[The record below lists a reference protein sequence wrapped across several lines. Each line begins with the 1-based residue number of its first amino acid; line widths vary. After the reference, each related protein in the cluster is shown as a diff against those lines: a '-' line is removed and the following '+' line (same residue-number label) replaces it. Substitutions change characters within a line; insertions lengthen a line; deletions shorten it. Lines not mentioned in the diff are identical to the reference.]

1 MSHDKPHEPSP
12 TQNREGEDLKG
23 HLQIEER
30 GAILIVRV
38 DGGPHALFGLEI
50 ANQLEELVER
60 VDHDPRVHAVV
71 LTGVHPRRFISHAD
85 VRWLQEGGA
94 ATPSVGQRGASAI
107 VRAAEIA
114 DRARVLDPV
123 VNRTPL
129 QGAVQLD
136 RLHATFLRMNGSG
149 VIFVAALNGSAL
161 GLGAEFAWACDLR
174 VMADGDFFIGHPEVL
189 LGINPGGG
197 GTQRLTRLIGTH
209 RSLLAILEGKP
220 FTPAEALANGAVDE
234 LVPQDRVVARASELA
249 EYFGSR
255 PKGAI
260 AAIKRS
266 VYFGG
271 SMSLSEGL
279 HVERTEFLIADRSKD
294 AQDLMID
301 YLATTDA
308 TGELPL
314 YNPDTYARALES
326 GRVPGRRSTDG
337 A

>member
-1 MSHDKPHEPSP
+1 MA
-12 TQNREGEDLKG
+12 REGKGRLEVED
-23 HLQIEER
+23 R
-30 GAILIVRV
+30 GAVLIVRV
-38 DGGPHALFGLEI
+38 DGGPHGLFGLDI
-50 ANQLEELVER
+50 ANQLEALVDR
-60 VDHDPRVHAVV
+60 VDRDPSVHAVV
-71 LTGVHPRRFISHAD
+71 FTGAHPERFVSHAD

-94 ATPSVGQRGASAI
+94 AVPSLGRRGASAV
-107 VRAAEIA
+107 VRVARSA
-114 DRARVLDPV
+114 DRARVLEPV
-123 VNRTPL
+123 VRRTPL
-129 QGAVQLD
+129 WGAVELD

-174 VMADGDFFIGHPEVL
+174 VMADGDVFIGHPEVL

-209 RSLLAILEGKP
+209 RSLVAILEGKP

-234 LVPQDRVVARASELA
+234 LVPRDDVVARATELA
-249 EYFGSR
+249 AHFGSR
-255 PKGAI
+255 PKGAV

-271 SMSLSEGL
+271 SMSLFEGL
-279 HVERTEFLIADRSKD
+279 HVERTEFLVADRSKD
-294 AQDLMID
+294 AQDRMID